1 MFKKIVFPGLV
12 AGVVALVVGMIV
24 STLISLALPALTA
37 QYQNPG
43 LFRPWSDPKMSIYF
57 AYPFLLGLG
66 LAYVWDK
73 VKGSV
78 PGNIWQRAWA
88 IMIGILVVS
97 TIPGMTISYSSFP
110 VSVLMILSWTAVGL
124 VSAYF
129 AAAVIAK
136 MNG

>member
-1 MFKKIVFPGLV
+1 MLKKVVLPGLV
-12 AGVVALVVGMIV
+12 AGVVALAVGMIV
-24 STLISLALPALTA
+24 SALISVALPVLNA

-66 LAYVWDK
+66 LAYVWDRIK
-73 VKGSV
+73 NVV
-78 PGNIWQRAWA
+78 PGNIWQRAWS
-88 IMIGILVVS
+88 IMIGMLVVS
-97 TIPGMTISYSSFP
+97 TIPGMTISYSSIP
-110 VSVLMILSWTAVGL
+110 ISLLMTFSWTVTGL
-124 VSAYF
+124 VSVFF